1 MQGGGVLKVRTWLEP
16 KENEVKIALTDTGPG
31 ILAEN
36 LDKIF
41 NPFFTTRAD
50 GTGLGLSIVQRII
63 NEHGGSISVQSQGG
77 TTFTISLPL
86 AKNE

>member
-16 KENEVKIALTDTGPG
+16 EENEVKIALADTGPG

-63 NEHGGSISVQSQGG
+63 NEHGGSISVQSQSG

-86 AKNE
+86 ASR